1 VVGHAHHVEA
11 RVFIACTL
19 VKSAAVSSASS
30 GGLVEVEVEVDAGG
44 AARSALPVPPSPQA
58 TKSSAATATALPH
71 TQAVERTERDTERE
85 GVRFNG
91 RTNPIATA

>member
-30 GGLVEVEVEVDAGG
+30 GGFVEVEVDAGG